1 MLDRDVIFDES
12 PHSSCI
18 LCSLHTSVWHN
29 VLIWFPNY
37 ELKHPMAPQWTDESS
52 VEYFFKFFFKL
63 IFKTILVIHLRQGAQ
78 AWAEAEREKQ
88 ACFPAVLGAW
98 PDWLAGLGDK
108 TWAQGR
114 CPNIWPTQVPTVE
127 YFKFLRETAT
137 LANYHMNYYPVIALS
152 FSIRYH

>member
-1 MLDRDVIFDES
+1 MNHHIHLVFYVLYILVCGIMFWFGFLTMSWSTPWHHNELMRAVWNIF
-12 PHSSCI
+12 
-18 LCSLHTSVWHN
+18 LN
-29 VLIWFPNY
+29 
-37 ELKHPMAPQWTDESS
+37 
-52 VEYFFKFFFKL
+52 FFFKL